1 MRTVRSASAT
11 ARSPNKGFTLM
22 EMAIVLAIISTL
34 AAVLTPV
41 VLNYVDQARIVR
53 ATADVKTIADAIRL
67 YQRDTARFPIYSNTT
82 QAAGD
87 TPAATELVGPGTAPT
102 PGGTWSGFTTTTDLT
117 LSLNQN
123 LLGLGTSAQVGRV
136 AYRGPYIGSLDSDP
150 WGNRYVVTAT
160 NLRVASASWAF
171 VISAGPNG
179 VLDTNPSQA
188 NNSSFMVGGD
198 DL

>member
-1 MRTVRSASAT
+1 MRA
-11 ARSPNKGFTLM
+11 KGFTLM
-22 EMAIVLAIISTL
+22 EMAIVLAIISIL

-67 YQRDTARFPIYSNTT
+67 YQRDTSRYPIYANAT
-82 QAAGD
+82 QAASD
-87 TPAATELVGPGTAPT
+87 TAAATQLVGPGSIPSSAA
-102 PGGTWSGFTTTTDLT
+102 TWSAFTTTTDLT
-117 LSLNQN
+117 IILNQN
-123 LLGLGTSAQVGRV
+123 LLGLASSAQVGKV

-160 NLRVASASWAF
+160 NLKVASTTWAF

-179 VLDTNPSQA
+179 VLDTNPTQA
-188 NNSSFMVGGD
+188 NTAAFMVSGD
-198 DL
+198 DLVAIIK

>member
-1 MRTVRSASAT
+1 MRSR
-11 ARSPNKGFTLM
+11 GFTLI

-67 YQRDTARFPIYSNTT
+67 YQRDTARYSIYSNMT
-82 QAAGD
+82 QATAD
-87 TPAATELVGPGTAPT
+87 TPAAPELVGPGASPTAT
-102 PGGTWSGFTTTTDLT
+102 GTWLSNFSTNTDLV

-123 LLGLGTSAQVGRV
+123 LLGLTTSAQVGRV
-136 AYRGPYIGSLDSDP
+136 AYRGPYIGLLDSDP
-150 WGNRYVVTAT
+150 WGNRYIVTAT
-160 NLRVASASWAF
+160 NLKVASTSWAF

-179 VLDTNPSQA
+179 VLNTDPSQS
-188 NNSSFMVGGD
+188 NSAQFAVAGD
-198 DL
+198 DLVAIIK